1 MPSFFS
7 LNLYLSQNVFL
18 ISHVTNAHFNGSIA
32 DSCMSFNAASFATAE
47 QPFATMASFAIMA
60 SFACRRPCSRGSS
73 DAAGIAAFTGVA
85 AVEGGFGAWQ
95 MAV

>member
-1 MPSFFS
+1 
-7 LNLYLSQNVFL
+7 
-18 ISHVTNAHFNGSIA
+18 
-32 DSCMSFNAASFATAE
+32 MSFNAASFAIAE
-47 QPFATMASFAIMA
+47 RQPFAIMA

-73 DAAGIAAFTGVA
+73 VAAGNAAFTAVA

>member
-1 MPSFFS
+1 
-7 LNLYLSQNVFL
+7 
-18 ISHVTNAHFNGSIA
+18 
-32 DSCMSFNAASFATAE
+32 MSFNAASFATAE
-47 QPFATMASFAIMA
+47 QPFAIMA